1 MWKSGFN
8 RTKQGVVWSTPV
20 IPAWVWLSSG
30 VQSQIQLY
38 NKFKNQPEQ
47 HEILSQKAKTY
58 DPATKCIK
66 SYQDSVGY
74 DKGCQIATKGRKEV
88 SKSVAFTGRVFSIDV
103 PCSQVNLA
111 CVKLTGT
118 IQPSCLCNCLV
129 FGHSM
134 HFFFSHPGQCDLVE
148 TGHIP
153 APNVASD

>member
-47 HEILSQKAKTY
+47 HEILSQKAKTF
-58 DPATKCIK
+58 DPATNVL
-66 SYQDSVGY
+66 SYQARVGY

-88 SKSVAFTGRVFSIDV
+88 SKPVAFMGYVFSIDV

-111 CVKLTGT
+111 CVKLTRT
-118 IQPSCLCNCLV
+118 IRSSSLCNCLV

-134 HFFFSHPGQCDLVE
+134 HFFFSHPGQCNLVE

-153 APNVASD
+153 APGMASD